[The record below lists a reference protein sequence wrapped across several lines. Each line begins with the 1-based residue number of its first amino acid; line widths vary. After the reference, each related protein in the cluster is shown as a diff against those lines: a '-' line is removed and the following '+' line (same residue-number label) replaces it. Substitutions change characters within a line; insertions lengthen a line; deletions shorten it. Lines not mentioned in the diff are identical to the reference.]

1 MGILR
6 RTATAGLVWL
16 TAVMTLTAGLPHFR
30 CECPNG
36 SVKPF
41 CFGVFCSST
50 GNCCGNA
57 CPAAR
62 GSVRA
67 CADAHR
73 AACCCYGAKGR
84 RAAPS
89 GGHPVAQGR
98 GCVKSFAPHTRYVVS
113 RPRAADGA
121 AVNYYA
127 AAVTNA
133 YSRTALRLPRGAH
146 PPSPPPSD
154 LVIVLQRFLI

>member
-1 MGILR
+1 MLLLR
-6 RTATAGLVWL
+6 R
-16 TAVMTLTAGLPHFR
+16 
-30 CECPNG
+30 
-36 SVKPF
+36 
-41 CFGVFCSST
+41 
-50 GNCCGNA
+50 
-57 CPAAR
+57 
-62 GSVRA
+62 
-67 CADAHR
+67 
-73 AACCCYGAKGR
+73 KGR

-133 YSRTALRLPRGAH
+133 YSRTALRLPRRAH